1 MCERERRNR
10 RRGWRSRTEFIS
22 HEREV
27 LPAFSRQF
35 GITLI
40 NNSQLRGFWFDRFL
54 YEVQDESARNK
65 GRRKE
70 RLEF

>member
-1 MCERERRNR
+1 MEVKNR
-10 RRGWRSRTEFIS
+10 IIS

-54 YEVQDESARNK
+54 YEVQEEPARNK

-70 RLEF
+70 RLEFQLEGQGEI